1 MMASQGIGWCL
12 CSAAVMVAALG
23 VVAAAVLVEP
33 SGSSESPGPGRVV
46 ELVAAR
52 TVTVTSV
59 TDGDTFDTSDG
70 QTVRVLGIDS
80 CESSTPRG
88 PEATAEARRLLTGQV
103 VTLVEEP
110 GVDTDR
116 FGRQLRY
123 VQLPAG
129 GDYGLT
135 IVGAP
140 HTGVYQGNNDAGP
153 AYMSGYARPMT
164 GAPAADPLDRLHK
177 LCLVLHTGV

>member
-1 MMASQGIGWCL
+1 MMASPRRRWQW
-12 CSAAVMVAALG
+12 STAAAAVVAALG
-23 VVAAAVLVEP
+23 VGASAALAGP
-33 SGSSESPGPGRVV
+33 SGSPEAAGPARAGD
-46 ELVAAR
+46 LVAAR

-59 TDGDTFDTSDG
+59 TDGDTFDTADG

-88 PEATAEARRLLTGQV
+88 PEATAEARRLLADQV

-123 VQLPAG
+123 VQLPG
-129 GDYGLT
+129 GADYGLT
-135 IVGAP
+135 VVGAP

-153 AYMSGYARPMT
+153 AYLDQLR
-164 GAPAADPLDRLHK
+164 AADDGRN
-177 LCLVLHTGV
+177 CG

>member
-1 MMASQGIGWCL
+1 MMASPRIRWQW
-12 CSAAVMVAALG
+12 STAVVVAALG
-23 VVAAAVLVEP
+23 VVAGAALAGP
-33 SGSSESPGPGRVV
+33 SGSPVSAGPGRAVD
-46 ELVAAR
+46 LVAAR

-88 PEATAEARRLLTGQV
+88 PEATAEARRLLADQV

-123 VQLPAG
+123 VQLPG
-129 GDYGLT
+129 GADYGLT
-135 IVGAP
+135 VVGAP

-153 AYMSGYARPMT
+153 AYLEQLR
-164 GAPAADPLDRLHK
+164 AADDGRN
-177 LCLVLHTGV
+177 CG